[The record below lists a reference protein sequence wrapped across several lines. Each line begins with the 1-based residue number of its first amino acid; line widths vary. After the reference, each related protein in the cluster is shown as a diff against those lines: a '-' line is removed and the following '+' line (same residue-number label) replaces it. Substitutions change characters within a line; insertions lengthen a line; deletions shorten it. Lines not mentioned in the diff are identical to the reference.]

1 MFLLKVQYLCASPV
15 NQDFDVPEEMVPSQN
30 VPESLWPSASPD
42 LKHLYELVLGTPWDA
57 FPPQIA
63 ASVDDRA
70 GLCTACSASTSLPPP
85 IPPPQ
90 DKTFPPPNWHKIP
103 QKAYDHG
110 RKQWYHTP
118 LGSISFSVNGRP
130 GVNMGNALR
139 KVFMDLD
146 GRDGLVLQEASRIVS
161 CRLSVCSSRHLPPC
175 VRVDEVI

>member
-15 NQDFDVPEEMVPSQN
+15 DQDFGFSEEMVPSQN
-30 VPESLWPSASPD
+30 VPEPLWPSTSPD

-85 IPPPQ
+85 ILPSR
-90 DKTFPPPNWHKIP
+90 DMTFPPQNWRKIP

-110 RKQWYHTP
+110 QKQWYYRP
-118 LGSISFSVNGRP
+118 SGSISFSVNGRP

-139 KVFMDLD
+139 KMFTDLD
-146 GRDGLVLQEASRIVS
+146 GRDDLVLQDASRVVS
-161 CRLSVCSSRHLPPC
+161 CRLSVRSSRHLPPC
-175 VRVDEVI
+175 ARVDEAV